1 VAPTPGF
8 SELCVDLLRAGLPV
22 RFTATGPSMAP
33 TIRDGD
39 VITVAPARAEEIAA
53 GEIALYAAPR
63 GLTAHRVV
71 ARIDGPSPRFETR
84 GDARGSFSAPIDGG
98 RLLGRVLR
106 VERRRSIR
114 LSDFALPRWIAGT
127 SLGRRLREAWSRP
140 SRSARTPGALPDTR
154 LDAGREGGSN
164 PVGPRGT
171 AR

>member
-71 ARIDGPSPRFETR
+71 ARIEGSSPAFEAR
-84 GDARGSFSAPIDGG
+84 GDARGSLGAPVDGG
-98 RLLGRVLR
+98 KLLGRVLR
-106 VERRRSIR
+106 VERRRSLR
-114 LSDFALPRWIAGT
+114 ASDLALLRWIAGT
-127 SLGRRLREAWSRP
+127 SFGRCLRKARARLK
-140 SRSARTPGALPDTR
+140 RSG
-154 LDAGREGGSN
+154 
-164 PVGPRGT
+164 
-171 AR
+171 